1 MFRRSFGPRRSSFRP
16 SHSSFSPNRSRCSR
30 SRSRSRR
37 SRSSFRPS
45 HSSFTK
51 EASRHSID
59 EVINWEASRRG
70 AGGLSALLRCG
81 GVLGGR
87 LWKVAESKKTYNYF
101 LIYGVDKTVFERF
114 GAVQKHWAGHTN
126 LFRRSFTRLG
136 LTRHQEVHFQCSSS
150 RRRRSSSSGKNIVF
164 S

>member
-1 MFRRSFGPRRSSFRP
+1 MGSRLAGGLLALLRCGGVLGGRLWKVAESTQLYFLIYVVEKTVSERFGSFQKHRAGHTNLFRRSFGPSRSSFRP

-51 EASRHSID
+51 EASRHSIN

-70 AGGLSALLRCG
+70 AGGLSALFPFTALN
-81 GVLGGR
+81 
-87 LWKVAESKKTYNYF
+87 KK
-101 LIYGVDKTVFERF
+101 
-114 GAVQKHWAGHTN
+114 
-126 LFRRSFTRLG
+126 
-136 LTRHQEVHFQCSSS
+136 
-150 RRRRSSSSGKNIVF
+150 
-164 S
+164 